1 MIAKNFSAKIAPN
14 KFSVLVPLMKRLAV
28 LLCSLFFTFTVQAK
42 ELAGVTLDPSIQE
55 ADQTLQLNGAG
66 VRSRF
71 FMKLY
76 VGSLYIPTP
85 AQTSEAILKGKEIA
99 AVRLNIISG
108 MITSDRM
115 VSTVEEG
122 FVASTNGKVEPLQ
135 ERIDEFLAVFTK
147 SEIKKGEVFTL
158 VGEPGVG
165 VTAYRNGKKAAEVK
179 GDDFRKALFGIW
191 LGDKPADRKLKAA
204 MLGQ

>member
-1 MIAKNFSAKIAPN
+1 
-14 KFSVLVPLMKRLAV
+14 MKRLAV
-28 LLCSLFFTFTVQAK
+28 LLCSLFFTFSVQAK
-42 ELAGVTLDPSIQE
+42 ELAGVTLAPSIKD
-55 ADQTLQLNGAG
+55 ADHSLQLNGAG
-66 VRSRF
+66 VRSKF
-71 FMKLY
+71 FMNLY
-76 VGSLYIPTP
+76 VGSLYTSAP
-85 AQTSEAILKGKEIA
+85 AKTSEVILDGKVLA
-99 AVRLNIISG
+99 AVRLDIISG

-122 FVASTNGKVEPLQ
+122 FMASTANNVAPLQ
-135 ERIDEFLAVFTK
+135 ERIDEFLAVFTQ

-158 VGEPGVG
+158 VGKPGVG
-165 VTAYRNGKKAAEVK
+165 VIAYRNGKKAAEVK